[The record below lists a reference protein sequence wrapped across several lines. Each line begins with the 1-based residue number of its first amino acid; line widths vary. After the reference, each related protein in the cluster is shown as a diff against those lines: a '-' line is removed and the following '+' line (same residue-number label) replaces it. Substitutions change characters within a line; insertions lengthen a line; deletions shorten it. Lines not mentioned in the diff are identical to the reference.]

1 MPFARTVGCT
11 AFGAFL
17 LAAVTLE
24 DQKPSKEENGPGK
37 KLEAFIGDSLEV
49 VRSKEEENAVVTI

>member
-1 MPFARTVGCT
+1 MPFARTVGCS

-17 LAAVTLE
+17 LAALTL

-49 VRSKEEENAVVTI
+49 VKSKEEENAVVTI

>member
-17 LAAVTLE
+17 LAALTLE

-37 KLEAFIGDSLEV
+37 KLEAFVGDSLEV
-49 VRSKEEENAVVTI
+49 VGSKEEENVVVTI